1 LLLTDVLNL
10 CILEIT
16 GLAFIKQSRGNS
28 YAEGRNVCDEGNE
41 FATSILYT
49 TVDLASIV
57 GFPRENS
64 FHSTPNTDKEALFI
78 DVIYVFARNI
88 VFFDYFLELT
98 AGQTIS

>member
-1 LLLTDVLNL
+1 M
-10 CILEIT
+10 
-16 GLAFIKQSRGNS
+16 
-28 YAEGRNVCDEGNE
+28 
-41 FATSILYT
+41 TSILYT

-98 AGQTIS
+98 AGQTISLNSRHYRALGNHTRL